1 MLTRSFIH
9 LQGVG
14 NTTEARL
21 WERGATDWD
30 AFLANKDALG
40 MARGKLDYWA
50 DCLEECRERLAVGD
64 SRFFARSL
72 APRDQ
77 WRAFPEF
84 KDCALYLD
92 IETTGTGVADTVTVI
107 GVYDGREMRQYVRGV
122 NMHLFPVEMERCGL
136 LVTFFGSGFDLPV
149 LRHAFPQV
157 RFDVLHIDLCYA
169 LKRLGYSGG
178 LKHVETAL
186 GVGRDASVA
195 GLNGWDAVR
204 LWHEY
209 RQGNGR
215 SLARLLAYNE
225 ADVVNMERL
234 MDIAYTGLCTKVLG
248 ASAAGPSERLNART
262 PERPIP

>member
-14 NTTEARL
+14 STTEARL

-30 AFLANKDALG
+30 AFLALKDSLG
-40 MARGKLDYWA
+40 MSRGKLEYWA
-50 DCLEECRERLAVGD
+50 DGISESRSRLAASD
-64 SRFFARSL
+64 SRYFARSL

-84 KDCALYLD
+84 RDRVLYLD
-92 IETTGTGVADTVTVI
+92 IETMGTGIGDDVTVV
-107 GVYDGREMRQYVRGV
+107 GVYDGREMRQYVRGI
-122 NMHLFPVEMERCGL
+122 NLDRFPREMEQCRL

-149 LRHAFPQV
+149 LRHAFPGV

-178 LKHVETAL
+178 LKRVETQL
-186 GVGRDASVA
+186 GLQRDAQIA

-204 LWHEY
+204 LWREY
-209 RQGNGR
+209 CRGNGR
-215 SLARLLAYNE
+215 SLAQLLAYNE
-225 ADVVNMERL
+225 ADVLNMEHL
-234 MDIAYTGLCTKVLG
+234 MQIAYTALWQKTLQD
-248 ASAAGPSERLNART
+248 RLPKNT
-262 PERPIP
+262 

>member
-14 NTTEARL
+14 STTEARL
-21 WERGATDWD
+21 WQRGATDWEE
-30 AFLANKDALG
+30 FLRVRDGLG
-40 MARGKLDYWA
+40 MSPGKLDYWSG
-50 DCLEECRERLAVGD
+50 CIEESRRRLAAGD
-64 SRFFARSL
+64 SRYFARSL

-84 KDCALYLD
+84 KDRVLYLD
-92 IETTGTGVADTVTVI
+92 IETTGTGGDDDVTVV
-107 GVYDGREMRQYVRGV
+107 GVYDGREMRQYVRGL
-122 NMHLFPVEMERCGL
+122 NLHRFPEEMADCRL

-149 LRHAFPQV
+149 LRRAFPDL

-178 LKHVETAL
+178 LKNVETAL
-186 GVGRDASVA
+186 GISRDKNTA
-195 GLNGWDAVR
+195 GLSGWDAVR
-204 LWHEY
+204 LWYEY
-209 RQGNGR
+209 RQGNGH

-234 MDIAYTGLCTKVLG
+234 MAIAYEGLR
-248 ASAAGPSERLNART
+248 ERTLAR
-262 PERPIP
+262 